1 MGAHL
6 DIDIISYWDFRLLR
20 VDGPFQDT
28 WTTSSDVH
36 EKWGALE
43 YGRYKLLPEGLGS
56 WFRSAT
62 VAARTRGRV
71 TNWAFMMREHSGHGH
86 AHRLHDERIVESYTE
101 IEREDILT

>member
-1 MGAHL
+1 MLGLQVATCM
-6 DIDIISYWDFRLLR
+6 RN
-20 VDGPFQDT
+20 G
-28 WTTSSDVH
+28 
-36 EKWGALE
+36 GALE

-71 TNWAFMMREHSGHGH
+71 TKWAFMMREHSGHGH

-101 IEREDILT
+101 IEREDILI